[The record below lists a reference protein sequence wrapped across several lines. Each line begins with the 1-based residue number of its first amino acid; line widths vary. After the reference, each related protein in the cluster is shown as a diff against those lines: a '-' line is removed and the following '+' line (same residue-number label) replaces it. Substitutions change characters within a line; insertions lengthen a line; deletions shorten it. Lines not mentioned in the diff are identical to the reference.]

1 MRNKKYPYYTVPEV
15 RDMKELLEYCAT
27 VYGEKTA
34 IWFRKKGE
42 VIKISFKQL
51 KKDVDSF
58 GTYLYGLGMQDKHI
72 AILSE
77 NSYEWIVA
85 YFAVVNGGNTVVP
98 LDKENDAESIKML
111 TGKADVDLIIHSNS
125 YKEEV
130 EGTSVRSLNMKMM
143 SECISEGAQK
153 ISDGDTSF
161 LECRIDPYKMCAIVF
176 TSGTT
181 GNPKGV
187 MLSHSSLIKDAIG
200 SARNLYAPE
209 GTVAILP
216 LYHAFGWMACVLDQL
231 ILGHGVFVCS
241 SLKRV
246 MEDIKFA
253 APRHVSIVPLLVSA
267 IYNGIWDNAKNQG
280 KEKKLRNAIKIS
292 NSLRKIGIDLRR
304 KLFKQIYD
312 GFGGNLEM
320 IISGGSGI
328 DEKYIKGF
336 DDLGI
341 KLTNGYGITE
351 LSPIVATMRNKHFA
365 IGSVG
370 CVNPGTECR
379 IADGEV
385 QLKGE
390 TLFLGYYKDEA
401 VTKEAFDGEWFK
413 TGDLGY
419 LDKDGLLYI
428 TGRAKNLI
436 ILSNGK
442 NVSPEELES
451 KLCEKIPEIK
461 EVLVYGEDD
470 QITAE
475 IFTESDRNIIQ
486 EKILT
491 LNRTQPSYKE
501 ITKVKFR
508 NTEFPKTTT
517 KKIIRQKDGGIK
529 HDK

>member
-1 MRNKKYPYYTVPEV
+1 MKNKSYPYYSVPEV
-15 RDMKELLEYCAT
+15 RDMKDLIDYCAAS
-27 VYGEKTA
+27 YGDKTA
-34 IWFRKKGE
+34 IWFRKRGD

-51 KKDVDSF
+51 KKDVDSL
-58 GTYLYGLGMQDKHI
+58 GTYLYSIGMRDKHI
-72 AILSE
+72 AILGE

-98 LDKENDAESIKML
+98 LDKENDSDGINML
-111 TGKADVDLIIHSNS
+111 VHKADVDMIIHSNS
-125 YKEEV
+125 YKEEA
-130 EGTSVRSLNMKMM
+130 ESTGLKLLNMKTMK
-143 SECISEGAQK
+143 ECIGKGTQL
-153 ISDGDTSF
+153 ISNGDTDF
-161 LECRIDPYKMCAIVF
+161 LDCSIDPCKMCAIVF

-187 MLSHSSLIKDAIG
+187 MLSHRSLVKDAIR
-200 SARNLYAPE
+200 SAQNLYAPE

-231 ILGHGVFVCS
+231 VLGHGIYVCT

-267 IYNGIWDNAKNQG
+267 IYNGIWDNAKKEG
-280 KEKKLRNAIKIS
+280 KEKKLRSVVKASNA
-292 NSLRKIGIDLRR
+292 LRKIGIDLRR
-304 KLFKQIYD
+304 KMFKQIYD

-390 TLFLGYYKDEA
+390 TLFLGYYEDEA
-401 VTKEAFDGEWFK
+401 ATKEAFDGEWFK

-419 LDKDGLLYI
+419 LDEDGLLYI

-475 IFTESDRNIIQ
+475 IYTESDRNIIQ

-491 LNRTQPSYKE
+491 MNRSQPSYKE

-517 KKIIRQKDGGIK
+517 KKIIRQKTEG
-529 HDK
+529 

>member
-1 MRNKKYPYYTVPEV
+1 MKNKSYPYYSVPEV
-15 RDMKELLEYCAT
+15 RDMKDLIDYCAAS
-27 VYGEKTA
+27 YGDKTA
-34 IWFRKKGE
+34 IWFRKKGD

-58 GTYLYGLGMQDKHI
+58 GTYLYSIGMRDKHI
-72 AILSE
+72 AILGE

-98 LDKENDAESIKML
+98 LDKENDPDGINVL
-111 TGKADVDLIIHSNS
+111 VHKADVDMIIHSNS
-125 YKEEV
+125 YKEEA
-130 EGTSVRSLNMKMM
+130 ESTGLKLLNMKTMR
-143 SECISEGAQK
+143 EYIAKGAQL
-153 ISDGDTSF
+153 ISNGDTGF
-161 LECRIDPYKMCAIVF
+161 LDCSIDPCKMCAIVF

-187 MLSHSSLIKDAIG
+187 MLSHRSLVKDAIR
-200 SARNLYAPE
+200 SAQNLYAPE

-216 LYHAFGWMACVLDQL
+216 LYHTFGWMACVLDQL
-231 ILGHGVFVCS
+231 VLGHGVYVCT

-267 IYNGIWDNAKNQG
+267 IYNGIWDNAKKEGN
-280 KEKKLRNAIKIS
+280 EKKLRSAVKVS
-292 NSLRKIGIDLRR
+292 NVLRKIGIDLRR

-401 VTKEAFDGEWFK
+401 ATKEAFDGEWFK

-451 KLCEKIPEIK
+451 KLCEKIPGIK

-491 LNRTQPSYKE
+491 MNRSQPSYKE

-517 KKIIRQKDGGIK
+517 KKIIRQKTEG
-529 HDK
+529 

>member
-1 MRNKKYPYYTVPEV
+1 MRNKKYPYYTVPKV

-51 KKDVDSF
+51 KKNVDSF

-98 LDKENDAESIKML
+98 LDKENDTESIKML

-125 YKEEV
+125 YKEEA

-187 MLSHSSLIKDAIG
+187 MLSHHSLVSDAIE

-267 IYNGIWDNAKNQG
+267 IYNGIWDKVKKQG

-304 KLFKQIYD
+304 SLFKEVYD
-312 GFGGNLEM
+312 GFGGKLEM

-351 LSPIVATMRNKHFA
+351 LSPIVATMRNKHFS

-379 IADGEV
+379 IVDGEV

-390 TLFLGYYKDEA
+390 TLFLGYYKDSESTA
-401 VTKEAFDGEWFK
+401 EAFDGEWFK
-413 TGDLGY
+413 TGDIGF

-428 TGRAKNLI
+428 TGRKKNLI
-436 ILSNGK
+436 ILANGK
-442 NVSPEELES
+442 NVSPEELET
-451 KLCEKIPEIK
+451 KLYEEIPEIK
-461 EVLVYGEDD
+461 EVIVYGKNDR
-470 QITAE
+470 ITAE
-475 IFTESDRNIIQ
+475 IFTEEDEQAIRN
-486 EKILT
+486 KILIV
-491 LNRTQPSYKE
+491 NRSLPPYKE
-501 ITKVKFR
+501 ITAVKFR
-508 NTEFPKTTT
+508 DNEFAKTTT
-517 KKIIRQKDGGIK
+517 KKIIRQKAEG
-529 HDK
+529 

>member
-15 RDMKELLEYCAT
+15 RDMKKLLEYCAT

-42 VIKISFKQL
+42 VIKISFEQL

-58 GTYLYGLGMQDKHI
+58 GTYLYGIGMQDKHI

-125 YKEEV
+125 YKEEA

-143 SECISEGAQK
+143 SECMSEGAQK

-231 ILGHGVFVCS
+231 ILGHGVFVCG

-267 IYNGIWDNAKNQG
+267 IYNGIWDNAKKQG

-304 KLFKQIYD
+304 RLFKEVYD
-312 GFGGNLEM
+312 GFGGKLEM

-351 LSPIVATMRNKHFA
+351 LSPIVATMRNKHFS

-379 IADGEV
+379 IVDGEV

-390 TLFLGYYKDEA
+390 TLFLGYYKDSKSTA
-401 VTKEAFDGEWFK
+401 EAFNGEWFK
-413 TGDLGY
+413 TGDIGF

-428 TGRAKNLI
+428 TGRKKNLI
-436 ILSNGK
+436 ILANGK
-442 NVSPEELES
+442 NVSPEELET
-451 KLCEKIPEIK
+451 KLYEEIPEIK
-461 EVLVYGEDD
+461 EVIVYGKNDR
-470 QITAE
+470 ITAE
-475 IFTESDRNIIQ
+475 IFTEEDKQ
-486 EKILT
+486 TVQDKILIM
-491 LNRTQPSYKE
+491 NRSLPPYKE
-501 ITKVKFR
+501 ITAVEFR
-508 NTEFPKTTT
+508 DNEFAKTTT
-517 KKIIRQKDGGIK
+517 KKIIRQKAEG
-529 HDK
+529 

>member
-1 MRNKKYPYYTVPEV
+1 MKNKSYPYYSVPEV
-15 RDMKELLEYCAT
+15 RDMKDLIDYCAAS
-27 VYGEKTA
+27 YGDKTA
-34 IWFRKKGE
+34 IWFRKKGD

-58 GTYLYGLGMQDKHI
+58 GTYLYSIGMRDKHI
-72 AILSE
+72 AILGE

-98 LDKENDAESIKML
+98 LDKENDPDGINVL
-111 TGKADVDLIIHSNS
+111 VHKADVDMIIHSNS
-125 YKEEV
+125 YKEEA
-130 EGTSVRSLNMKMM
+130 ESTGLKLLNMKTMR
-143 SECISEGAQK
+143 EYIAKGAQL
-153 ISDGDTSF
+153 ISNGDTGF
-161 LECRIDPYKMCAIVF
+161 LDCSIDPCKMCAIVF

-187 MLSHSSLIKDAIG
+187 MLSHRSLVKDAIR
-200 SARNLYAPE
+200 SAQNLYAPE

-216 LYHAFGWMACVLDQL
+216 LYHTFGWMACVLDQL
-231 ILGHGVFVCS
+231 VLGHGVYVCT

-267 IYNGIWDNAKNQG
+267 IHNGIWDNAKKEG
-280 KEKKLRNAIKIS
+280 KEKKLRSAVKASNA
-292 NSLRKIGIDLRR
+292 LRKIGIDLRR

-401 VTKEAFDGEWFK
+401 ATKEAFDGEWFK

-451 KLCEKIPEIK
+451 KLCEEIPEIK

-475 IFTESDRNIIQ
+475 IYTESDRNIIQ

-491 LNRTQPSYKE
+491 MNRSQPSYKE

-517 KKIIRQKDGGIK
+517 KKIIRQKTEG
-529 HDK
+529 

>member
-1 MRNKKYPYYTVPEV
+1 MRNKKYPYYTVPKV

-98 LDKENDAESIKML
+98 LDKENDTESIKML

-125 YKEEV
+125 YKEEA

-187 MLSHSSLIKDAIG
+187 MLSHHSLVSDAIE

-267 IYNGIWDNAKNQG
+267 IYNGIWDKVKKQG

-304 KLFKQIYD
+304 SLFKEVYD
-312 GFGGNLEM
+312 GFGGKLEM

-351 LSPIVATMRNKHFA
+351 LSPIVATMRNKHFS

-379 IADGEV
+379 IVDGEV

-390 TLFLGYYKDEA
+390 TLFLGYYKDSESTA
-401 VTKEAFDGEWFK
+401 EAFDGEWFK
-413 TGDLGY
+413 TGDIGF

-428 TGRAKNLI
+428 TGRKKNLI
-436 ILSNGK
+436 ILANGK
-442 NVSPEELES
+442 NVSLEELET
-451 KLCEKIPEIK
+451 KLYEEIPEIK
-461 EVLVYGEDD
+461 EVIVYGKNDR
-470 QITAE
+470 ITAE
-475 IFTESDRNIIQ
+475 IFTEEDEQAIRN
-486 EKILT
+486 KILIV
-491 LNRTQPSYKE
+491 NRSLPPYKE
-501 ITKVKFR
+501 ITAVKFR
-508 NTEFPKTTT
+508 DNEFAKTTT
-517 KKIIRQKDGGIK
+517 KKIIRQKAEG
-529 HDK
+529 